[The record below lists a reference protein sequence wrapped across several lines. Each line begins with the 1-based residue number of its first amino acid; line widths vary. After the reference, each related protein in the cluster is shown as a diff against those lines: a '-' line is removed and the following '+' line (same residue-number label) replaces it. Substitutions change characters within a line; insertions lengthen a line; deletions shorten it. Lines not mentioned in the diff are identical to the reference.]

1 MDSTSTPT
9 KKILSNG
16 HRIKWFGCLIL
27 AVAFLASALP
37 VHADLVFMKD
47 GFVLQGKVRRDHQI
61 ELDPATKE
69 PIAYPKGF
77 FQVDDGVRR
86 QYFLPSQARIAEK
99 DQPESEEK
107 FSFPK
112 VIFIPHGRPM
122 PSIWEIV
129 QSDDWDDKWD
139 RSFIFKGPG
148 GLVGMRHHL
157 GTVTPTWARVDAIN
171 RHRWGCMYLTTEFSD
186 QTLRKLLDSNPD
198 AMDKPDAPA
207 KDRLLRSAKRLNF
220 FVQAGRLSEAENEL
234 ARIAGFGKEGE
245 TILEKSKGTV
255 AALKNNQILTVAKRY
270 SKSGQYKQA
279 KEILSGLPS
288 ENTDERLSED
298 LRTIS
303 ADADAALEREVR
315 ARGLLNKVASM
326 LAKDDPLVR
335 PLESVIGEFH
345 LDGLDRLEGF
355 LGQADSLTGMGKA
368 ESVPENTRKMAALA
382 ISGWMLGKAA
392 AEDKPARAVQVSD
405 LRAKLLTAL
414 RLPGKTARDK
424 FVDAEL
430 NSASISKDDLFLMI
444 PNLPPVLGDATV
456 APSQVKEMVPD
467 SGERGEPRYHVLL
480 PPGYHPGKKW
490 PLLVVLHG
498 SGEKPED
505 HLKKWSVLAGQEGYV
520 LVAPHW
526 ELGGAKSGYA
536 YSPNEHDAVLG
547 AIRSAKSRFRLD
559 DDKVFLF
566 GLDGGANAAFDIGLA
581 HPDWFAGVIPMS
593 GGAFYFPMA
602 YWRNAQQVPFYVC
615 NGDYAGD
622 LNLKNREIFT
632 SWASRSFP
640 MIWTQ
645 YKGRGV
651 EWFAGEVPQIFDWM
665 RPKRRQYSL
674 TGLGNGGGLGV
685 LGNDYRTLRP
695 TDDRFYWIGAGDTSK
710 TTQMTGSQ
718 WNPSIQPATIAA
730 WVDKGANRIN
740 VRTSGVNEVMVRLV
754 RNAAGESVVRM
765 DQPVS
770 IQHKVS
776 TVWSQKSIQPDIATM
791 LDEVATR
798 GEREILVLK
807 VIRFKPT

>member
-1 MDSTSTPT
+1 MNSYSTGTKAACGIATPF
-9 KKILSNG
+9 KAAGSL
-16 HRIKWFGCLIL
+16 FL
-27 AVAFLASALP
+27 ATAFLAWVLP
-37 VHADLVFMKD
+37 VQADLVFMKD

-77 FQVDDGVRR
+77 FQVDDGARR

-99 DQPESEEK
+99 DQPENEEK
-107 FSFPK
+107 ISFPK

-129 QSDDWDDKWD
+129 QVDDWDEKWD

-157 GTVTPTWARVDAIN
+157 GTVTPTWARVDAVN
-171 RHRWGCMYLTTEFSD
+171 RHRWGCMYLTAEFSD
-186 QTLRKLLDSNPD
+186 QTLRKLLDCNPD
-198 AMDKPDAPA
+198 AMDKPDAST
-207 KDRLLRSAKRLNF
+207 KDRLARSSKRLNF
-220 FVQAGRLSEAENEL
+220 YVQAGRLSEAENEVV
-234 ARIAGFGKEGE
+234 RIASLGKEGE
-245 TILEKSKGTV
+245 DLLEKSKGTV
-255 AALKNNQILTVAKRY
+255 AALKCNQILAVAKRF
-270 SKSGQYKQA
+270 SRSGQHKQA
-279 KEILSGLPS
+279 KEVLAGVPTGL
-288 ENTDERLSED
+288 TDERISED
-298 LRTIS
+298 VRAIS
-303 ADADAALEREVR
+303 AEADAALEREVR
-315 ARGLLNKVASM
+315 AKGFLNKVATG

-335 PLESVIGEFH
+335 PMEAVIGEFH
-345 LDGLDRLEGF
+345 LDGVERLEGF
-355 LGQADSLTGMGKA
+355 MGQVDSLAGQEKV
-368 ESVPENTRKMAALA
+368 ESDQEKIKKMAALA
-382 ISGWMLGKAA
+382 ITGWFLGKAA
-392 AEDKPARAVQVSD
+392 AEDKPARAAQVWD
-405 LRAKLLTAL
+405 LRNKLMAAL
-414 RLPGKTARDK
+414 RLPGKVAREK
-424 FVDAEL
+424 YVDGEL
-430 NSASISKDDLFLMI
+430 KSPSSSVDDLFLLI
-444 PNLPPVLGDATV
+444 SNLPPVLEDGMV
-456 APSQVKEMVPD
+456 APSLTKEIVPE
-467 SGERGEPRYHVLL
+467 SGERGEARHHVIL
-480 PPGYHPGKKW
+480 PPGYHPGRKW

-505 HLKKWSVLAGQEGYV
+505 HLKKWSSMAAQEGYV

-536 YSPNEHDAVLG
+536 YSPNEHEAVLG

-566 GLDGGANAAFDIGLA
+566 GLDAGANAAFDIGLS

-593 GGAFYFPMA
+593 GGAFYFPMT

-615 NGDYAGD
+615 NGDYAGE

-665 RPKRRQYSL
+665 RPKRRQYNL
-674 TGLGNGGGLGV
+674 AGLGNGGGLGV

-695 TDDRFYWIGAGDTSK
+695 TDDRFYWIGIGDSSK
-710 TTQMTGSQ
+710 SSQMTGSQ
-718 WNPSIQPATIAA
+718 WNPSVQPATIAA
-730 WVDKGANRIN
+730 WVDKGANKIN
-740 VRTSGVNEVMVRLV
+740 VRTSGVTEVVVRLV
-754 RNAAGESVVRM
+754 RNGAGESVVRL
-765 DQPVS
+765 DRPVS
-770 IQHKVS
+770 IQHKVA

-791 LDEVATR
+791 LEEVASR

-807 VIRFKPT
+807 EIRFKPS